1 MKRIFLVLAILF
13 SILVVG
19 SQSQINVKAAE
30 SVEISVDNR
39 LAISFVKGTEGPSDF
54 KRYFVLRVDGARVP
68 LTDDQIDNGGFDIN
82 TVGDYTVKA
91 SATVE
96 GITATNQIV
105 LSVIESDIEGPEIT
119 VNRPFLEVKNENGDV
134 VTDENGNPKIAWDAR
149 ESMES
154 LMTRFTFYDK
164 VDGLIVPNQFMFEGI
179 ERVRLYQFDEEFE
192 ITLKASDKAGN
203 VTEYGTFTLV
213 IIKSIGSVLIDVN
226 EDFPV
231 EFIVNSDAPDFRQYF
246 KVTDNVDVIEDF
258 QLRLGG
264 FDITKVGEY
273 TVSAFYARPYVFNQN
288 QDLKRVSINVKVIE
302 NDLTAPEISTFEVL
316 DKLTPEGKFL
326 WTYNEPLSK
335 FTSRFSVID
344 NVDGRIQITDDM
356 FEGLDK
362 VDIKAL
368 NEEYLITFRVKDGS
382 GNESFVEVNMVVV
395 DNVAPYITN
404 FQNRYY
410 SLGTKL
416 NILEV
421 ANEVHINDNYENN
434 ESVLKIV
441 LNGLKSTDGS
451 KELFKQVKMSYHD
464 LEKYKDRFTEEQ
476 LKSAAQ
482 AYTYMLEDGA
492 YTVTVQAFRSDDI
505 DKLLAKKELTITV
518 VDGMIEGLNELYQQL
533 DLEYNEGLIMYYV
546 TNYEPGKNGEY
557 VMFSYGLDK
566 SENAAPYRPLRIVIE
581 NGPSLALIIIIINAV
596 SIGVFAIGVGLFFGV
611 KAVKRKEKE
620 A

>member
-13 SILVVG
+13 SILVIG
-19 SQSQINVKAAE
+19 FKSQINVKAAE

-39 LAISFVKGTEGPSDF
+39 LAISFIKGTEGPSDF
-54 KRYFVLRVDGARVP
+54 KRYFILRVDGARVP

-91 SATVE
+91 TATVE

-105 LSVIESDIEGPEIT
+105 LSVVESDTEGPQIT
-119 VNRPFLEVKNENGDV
+119 LNRTFLEVNESGEVILD
-134 VTDENGNPKIAWDAR
+134 DNGNPKIAWDAR

-154 LMTRFTFYDK
+154 LLTRFTIYDN

-179 ERVRLYQFDEEFE
+179 EKVRLYQFDEEFK

-226 EDFPV
+226 EDLPV
-231 EFIVNSDAPDFRQYF
+231 EFIVNSDNPDFRQYF
-246 KVTDNVDVIEDF
+246 TVTDNVDVIEDF

-264 FDITKVGEY
+264 FDIAKVGEY

-302 NDLTAPEISTFEVL
+302 NDITAPEISTFEVL

-344 NVDGRIQITDDM
+344 NVDGRIQITDEM

-368 NEEYLITFRVKDGS
+368 NKEFLIAFRVKDSS
-382 GNESFVEVNMVVV
+382 GNESFVEVNMVIV

-434 ESVLKIV
+434 DSVLKIV
-441 LNGLKSTDGS
+441 LSGLKSTDGS

-464 LEKYKDRFTEEQ
+464 LEKYKDRFTKEQ
-476 LKSAAQ
+476 LEAAAQ
-482 AYTYMLEDGA
+482 AYTYMLDDGT
-492 YTVTVQAFRSDDI
+492 YTVTVQAFRSDDV
-505 DKLLAKKELTITV
+505 DKVLVKKELTITV
-518 VDGMIEGLNELYQQL
+518 VDGKIEGLNELYQQL
-533 DLEYNEGLIMYYV
+533 DLEYDEGLIMYYV
-546 TNYEPGKNGEY
+546 TNYQSGKNGEY
-557 VMFSYGLDK
+557 VMFSYGLDT

-581 NGPSLALIIIIINAV
+581 NGPSLALIIVIINAV
-596 SIGVFAIGVGLFFGV
+596 SIGVFAIGIGIFFGV
-611 KAVKRKEKE
+611 KAAKKKGKE